1 MDLSTSYLGMT
12 LAHPLITGASPLVD
26 HLDLVRRLED
36 AGAAAITMHSLFEE
50 QLTAEAAATWRAVDE
65 AADVHAEA
73 ASYFPLAEDY
83 ALGPD
88 DYLEQIGRIKA
99 AVSIPVIASLNG
111 VTGEGWT
118 RYARLIEQ
126 AGADAL
132 ELNAYLVAVNPL
144 ESAGLIERRLIDIVR
159 DVRGSVTLPIAVK
172 LSPFW
177 SSLSHLA
184 MALDGAGADGL
195 VLFNRFYQPDIDIE
209 TQDVVPRLR
218 LSDSS
223 ELLLRVRWLAALA
236 GRVRASLAAG
246 GGVHTVEDVVKAV
259 MAGADA
265 VQIVSA
271 LLTHGPEHLRVL
283 IDGLQRWMEEREYAS
298 VAQMRGSMSL
308 ERCPDPRAFER
319 GNYMRVLQT
328 WRRDPATFAPPS

>member
-1 MDLSTSYLGMT
+1 MDLSTTYLGMT
-12 LAHPLITGASPLVD
+12 LGHPLITGASPLVD

-50 QLTAEAAATWRAVDE
+50 QLTMEAAATWQAVDV

-73 ASYFPLAEDY
+73 ASYFPLADDY

-88 DYLEQIGRIKA
+88 EYLEQIGRIKA
-99 AVSIPVIASLNG
+99 AVAIPVIASLNG
-111 VTGEGWT
+111 VTGDGWT
-118 RYARLIEQ
+118 HYARLIAQ

-132 ELNAYLVAVNPL
+132 ELNVYLVAVGL
-144 ESAGLIERRLIDIVR
+144 ESGGLIERRLLDIVS
-159 DVRGSVTLPIAVK
+159 DVRASISLPIAVK

-177 SSLSHLA
+177 SSLSHVA
-184 MALDGAGADGL
+184 VALEGAGADGL

-209 TQDVVPRLR
+209 TQDVVPRLH

-223 ELLLRVRWLAALA
+223 ELLLRVRWLAALS
-236 GRVRASLAAG
+236 GRVRASLAAS
-246 GGVHTVEDVVKAV
+246 GGVHTVEDAVKAI

-271 LLTHGPEHLRVL
+271 LLQHGSEHLRVL
-283 IDGLQRWMEEREYAS
+283 IAGLQRWMEEREYAS
-298 VAQMRGSMSL
+298 LAQMRGSMSL

-328 WRRDPATFAPPS
+328 WRRDTSMPNAPVP

>member
-1 MDLSTSYLGMT
+1 MDLSTTYLGMT
-12 LAHPLITGASPLVD
+12 LAHPLMTGASPLVD

-50 QLTAEAAATWRAVDE
+50 QLTMEAAATWQAIDA

-73 ASYFPLAEDY
+73 ASYFPFPDDY

-88 DYLEQIGRIKA
+88 EYLEQIGRIKA

-111 VTGEGWT
+111 VTGDGWT

-132 ELNAYLVAVNPL
+132 ELNVYLVAVGL
-144 ESAGLIERRLIDIVR
+144 ESGGLIERRLLDIVS
-159 DVRGSVTLPIAVK
+159 DVRASIGLPIAVK

-184 MALDGAGADGL
+184 VALEGAGADGL

-209 TQDVVPRLR
+209 TQDVVPRLH

-223 ELLLRVRWLAALA
+223 ELLLRVRWLAALS
-236 GRVRASLAAG
+236 GRVRASLAAS
-246 GGVHTVEDVVKAV
+246 GGVHTVEDAVKAV

-265 VQIVSA
+265 VQLVSA
-271 LLTHGPEHLRVL
+271 LLKHGPEHLRVL
-283 IDGLQRWMEEREYAS
+283 IAGLQHWMEEREYAS

-328 WRRDPATFAPPS
+328 WRRDTSMPNAPAS